1 MLALQRA
8 KEAVEQENAEIK
20 RRLAMII
27 GELQPL
33 IGPGSCPKCHPFFIQ
48 GVQ

>member
-33 IGPGSCPKCHPFFIQ
+33 IGPG
-48 GVQ
+48 